1 MPHRA
6 VVHPSWRAL
15 MVAAS
20 QPSILAANAPPS
32 RAGSACS
39 VLFWRRIRAVT
50 TARVAAGTPGGQVRR
65 GQDEEPGAG
74 IGVTRLTRIY
84 GPLVGDENGT
94 AKQMVKG

>member
-1 MPHRA
+1 M
-6 VVHPSWRAL
+6 
-15 MVAAS
+15 
-20 QPSILAANAPPS
+20 
-32 RAGSACS
+32 
-39 VLFWRRIRAVT
+39 T
-50 TARVAAGTPGGQVRR
+50 TARDAAGTAGGQVRR